1 MIIIGA
7 SIDLSKIDKSKIV
20 EGKNGAKYYNFTA
33 MVNDSVNQWG
43 KDVSLT
49 QEQTQEQREAKE
61 PKVFIGGGK
70 TVWNNAGSVAKDKSQ
85 YDPNGGEYKVE
96 RPSAQNEQ
104 FSQGNKPFDGDTLP
118 FQGGVS
124 CGGTMAKKDLTQGR
138 CVTIRKS
145 VITKAERIIVE
156 RRAKG
161 EKVNFSA
168 YVQEALIALN
178 G

>member
-1 MIIIGA
+1 M
-7 SIDLSKIDKSKIV
+7 
-20 EGKNGAKYYNFTA
+20 
-33 MVNDSVNQWG
+33 
-43 KDVSLT
+43 
-49 QEQTQEQREAKE
+49 R
-61 PKVFIGGGK
+61 
-70 TVWNNAGSVAKDKSQ
+70 
-85 YDPNGGEYKVE
+85 GE
-96 RPSAQNEQ
+96 
-104 FSQGNKPFDGDTLP
+104 
-118 FQGGVS
+118 
-124 CGGTMAKKDLTQGR
+124 GGTMAKKDLTQGR